1 MGGQEGWIYRAETST
16 DVLGSNLFSTL
27 VTIPKNS
34 ASLNCLSFFSMV
46 YSLSL
51 LVTGLGAGPPL
62 LTVLIA
68 TRITLLVR
76 IVRLSLHARVTL

>member
-1 MGGQEGWIYRAETST
+1 
-16 DVLGSNLFSTL
+16 
-27 VTIPKNS
+27 
-34 ASLNCLSFFSMV
+34 MV

-51 LVTGLGAGPPL
+51 LVTGLGAAPPL
-62 LTVLIA
+62 FLTVLIA